1 MQVAAVQVIFMTDD
15 RPVLGYFLH
24 VAAPLVV
31 VAAFHHRATVP
42 PGETHRT
49 VGRSVQQRSKCPL
62 KFFDQ
67 GLVAQGVISG
77 NKRLWRSGKLRV
89 ELIMLVTGS
98 SC

>member
-15 RPVLGYFLH
+15 RAVLGYFLH

-49 VGRSVQQRSKCPL
+49 VGCIVHDRPDTLDVLMRVWLPEASYYRTKGFFPL
-62 KFFDQ
+62 SSMWVYW
-67 GLVAQGVISG
+67 LISY
-77 NKRLWRSGKLRV
+77 
-89 ELIMLVTGS
+89 
-98 SC
+98 